1 LKWLNAFAIINEI
14 AANKILKKFMKE
26 HFQLKDNTLDKNV
39 LELLK
44 NMEFCSRRN
53 ISPLM
58 QDYKVVYSKFFTD
71 SNLKKAKNALDGET
85 SIVTKNDLLVI
96 SLFSGGIVVLIL
108 YMIFY
113 LIHETHNESTTEILL
128 KGI

>member
-1 LKWLNAFAIINEI
+1 
-14 AANKILKKFMKE
+14 MKE

-128 KGI
+128 KGIEATNPI